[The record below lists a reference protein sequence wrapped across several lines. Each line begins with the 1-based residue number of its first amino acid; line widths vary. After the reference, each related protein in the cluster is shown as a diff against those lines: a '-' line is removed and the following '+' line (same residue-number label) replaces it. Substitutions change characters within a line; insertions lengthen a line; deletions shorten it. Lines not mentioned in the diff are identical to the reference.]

1 MGKLFQKAVYLI
13 LALQEKYTRKRHAKN
28 LTSFTNSTSK
38 TVLNNGCSLN
48 LTAKTEENKARLERN
63 VKTILKNFNNMPE
76 KMLLY
81 IERNGTPVIRHPKAS
96 KILNIIR
103 EEQGYIR
110 ELTGLKGFL
119 LNLLLHKKIG
129 FKTDA
134 IFFLDEGELDQYA
147 MIHQFYKWY
156 AMKYNMPGFDSNAQ
170 DNFRKFVDENSYL
183 NLDNLDVEEIIA
195 LKEAIA
201 RDVDAINFVET
212 VAKENK
218 GSQNAMKKLTDGGAS
233 I

>member
-13 LALQEKYTRKRHAKN
+13 LALQEKYARKRHAKN

-119 LNLLLHKKIG
+119 LNLLLHKKIS